1 MAAKLLIE
9 VVAPTRTG
17 LELWRS
23 RVNFTDKVGIAQLTR
38 MLGEMSSSEMPNVCR
53 VTIDDTTGVS
63 ATNTIIGVYA
73 SLTAADTFSIIDPTG
88 KAYTF
93 VCSTSA
99 VTLGDLTFRKVTDNT
114 ATGTSI
120 AAQINA
126 YPGLKGILT
135 ASSTTGT
142 VTITM
147 TAKGVGGNLWGLKK
161 GASNG
166 SASAFTLGAGTFS
179 GGISAGTVKS
189 ATFTLTDVGTANDTL
204 SIGGQTLT
212 LVASAANENQV
223 TIGGTAGATATA
235 IAAAINAH
243 TKLKGLVL
251 ASASGTSTG
260 IVTMTL
266 QLSGRIGLLVSLL
279 KSCSVG
285 TLSATSFAP
294 STTEAWAASVV
305 TLKNGAVAG

>member
-1 MAAKLLIE
+1 MAAKLTME

-23 RVNFTDKVGIAQLTR
+23 VVNFASKPGLTR
-38 MLGEMSSSEMPNVCR
+38 LVDMFNAMVSGIMPSVTR
-53 VTIDDTTGVS
+53 VTIDDSTGVS
-63 ATNTIIGVYA
+63 ATQTIIGVYA

-93 VCSTSA
+93 VCQTAA

-114 ATGTSI
+114 ATGASI

-135 ASSTTGT
+135 AASVTGT

-147 TAKGVGGNLWGLKK
+147 TQKGTAGNAWRLKK
-161 GASNG
+161 GAGNG
-166 SASAFTLGAGTFS
+166 SASAFTLGGATFS
-179 GGISAGTVKS
+179 GGKDAGQLQSV
-189 ATFTLTDVGTANDTL
+189 TFTLTDVGTANDTL
-204 SIGGQTLT
+204 VIGGQTLT

-235 IAAAINAH
+235 IAAAINVH
-243 TKLKGLVL
+243 TKLKGLVT

-266 QLSGRIGLLVSLL
+266 SLAGRWGLLVALS
-279 KSCSVG
+279 KVCSVG
-285 TLSATSFAP
+285 TLSATSFAA
-294 STTEAWAASVV
+294 STTEAWAASLV
-305 TLKNGAVAG
+305 TYNVGATAA